1 MENCSAIISKS
12 GTIVYSNKYF
22 DENNEATMIRTK
34 SYTVIDSIDFDWINN
49 GTWWNHIRNYHGIDV
64 YSDSTLNN
72 VKSYHNWHWI
82 LIGGRH
88 INLNNIQT
96 FWNDW
101 AWIWESS
108 SIGGTNTYNTYNNIQ
123 SYNNRDAGFNIRW
136 LNSIL
141 NNTMVYNNGYDTGT
155 TSWDDITNPRDNNG
169 SYLINWTTQWINN
182 AKGLKTIWEIGWYS
196 YGIWIKTQ
204 QQPMVYK
211 WDTLISWWNY
221 YSNKYIW
228 SNVTRITWSTDIIYD
243 NTYGE
248 LNFMWNSN
256 YSGVKKYTLFIIW
269 NINTWLSINWIDL
282 WKLTWTKNNGYNT
295 VVTQL
300 LWNNYFAT
308 HYKNDISVGI
318 TQPKYEKF
326 IPNKSKYN
334 WAFSDEMND
343 AYQYSYV
350 YNITTMPDI
359 IWADMYWNLTR
370 IAMAKMISNYAINI
384 LWMTPD
390 STKIKKFKDV
400 SDDLDYQYDYG
411 VQKAYQLWIMWQN
424 MPNNEFRPYDLVTR
438 AEFAT
443 ALSRLLFNMEDWKPL
458 YYEPHIYI
466 LNRMWIIS
474 DTNPNLQERRWYVM
488 LMLLRYHQ
496 HNSL

>member
-1 MENCSAIISKS
+1 M
-12 GTIVYSNKYF
+12 
-22 DENNEATMIRTK
+22 
-34 SYTVIDSIDFDWINN
+34 
-49 GTWWNHIRNYHGIDV
+49 
-64 YSDSTLNN
+64 
-72 VKSYHNWHWI
+72 
-82 LIGGRH
+82 
-88 INLNNIQT
+88 NNIQT

-101 AWIWESS
+101 VWIWESS

-136 LNSIL
+136 LNSVL
-141 NNTMVYNNGYDTGT
+141 NNTMVYNNGYDTGNA
-155 TSWDDITNPRDNNG
+155 SWDDITNPKDNNG

-182 AKGLKTIWEIGWYS
+182 AKWLKTIWEIVWYS

-204 QQPMVYK
+204 QQPMVYR

-228 SNVTRITWSTDIIYD
+228 SNVTKITWSTDIIYD

-256 YSGVKKYTLFIIW
+256 YSWVNKYTLFIIW
-269 NINTWLSINWIDL
+269 NTNTWLNLNWIDL
-282 WKLTWTKNNGYNT
+282 WKWTWTKNNGYNT
-295 VVTQL
+295 VITQL

-308 HYKNDISVGI
+308 HYKKDISVGI
-318 TQPKYEKF
+318 TQSKYEKF
-326 IPNKSKYN
+326 IPNRSKYN
-334 WAFSDEMND
+334 WAFSDEMNE
-343 AYQYSYV
+343 AYQYSYE

-390 STKIKKFKDV
+390 STKIKKFMDV

-443 ALSRLLFNMEDWKPL
+443 ALSRLLYNMEDWKPV